1 MDRSDTFEEETRT
14 IEKKILTNGL
24 SNPDKI
30 DLLEKMYDRIVYLE
44 GKVSLLENSI
54 VKICNNMD
62 ITSKKNN
69 VKTEKMIK
77 ANHTII

>member
-62 ITSKKNN
+62 ITSKKKQCKN
-69 VKTEKMIK
+69 
-77 ANHTII
+77 

>member
-1 MDRSDTFEEETRT
+1 MDGSDTFKEETRT

-30 DLLEKMYDRIVYLE
+30 VLLEKMYDKIVYLE
-44 GKVSLLENSI
+44 DKVSFLENNI
-54 VKICNNMD
+54 VQICNNKD
-62 ITSKKNN
+62 ITSKKHNI
-69 VKTEKMIK
+69 KTNKMTN